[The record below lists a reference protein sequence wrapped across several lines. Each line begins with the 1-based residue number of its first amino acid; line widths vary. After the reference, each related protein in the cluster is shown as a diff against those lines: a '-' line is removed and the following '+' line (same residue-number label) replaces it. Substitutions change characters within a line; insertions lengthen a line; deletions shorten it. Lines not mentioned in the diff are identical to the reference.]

1 MRTEIFDI
9 DKNWMRYALE
19 LMTYSIVIFFFIEG
33 LLYINEKIREFL
45 PNKLQFTNKFLNNLI
60 YLEKNEFWTKK
71 KKKFWT
77 NLI

>member
-19 LMTYSIVIFFFIEG
+19 SMTYSIVIFFFIEG

-71 KKKFWT
+71 KRNFEQT
-77 NLI
+77 

>member
-19 LMTYSIVIFFFIEG
+19 SMTYSIVIFFFIEG

-45 PNKLQFTNKFLNNLI
+45 PNKLQFINKFLNNLI

-71 KKKFWT
+71 KRNFEQT
-77 NLI
+77 

>member
-19 LMTYSIVIFFFIEG
+19 LMTYSIVIFFFIEE

-71 KKKFWT
+71 KRNFEQT
-77 NLI
+77 

>member
-71 KKKFWT
+71 KRNFEQT
-77 NLI
+77 